1 MIRAV
6 MFDLDGTL
14 HNREASILSFIENQ
28 RERLFPHLD
37 KKVYA
42 ERFIKLDQGGYVWKD
57 KVYQQMVEEFSLI
70 NFCWQELLQD
80 YLSHF
85 PLHAELYPQAITLLN
100 SLKKKGIRMAI
111 ISNGYS
117 KFQREVI
124 KSLQIEALFDEI
136 VISEEVGVKK
146 PHPYIFEHTLSRLD
160 VSPDETIYVGDHL
173 KNDIVGAGGVGIYTI
188 WKQPRPVLTTMGDE
202 HVSDLSEVCAAIMK
216 KINPEFCKDQIL

>member
-1 MIRAV
+1 

-28 RERLFPHLD
+28 RERLFPRLD

-42 ERFIKLDQGGYVWKD
+42 ERFINLDQGGYVWKD

-173 KNDIVGAGGVGIYTI
+173 KNDIVGAVGVGIYTI

-202 HVSDLSEVCAAIMK
+202 HVSDLSEVCAAIIK